1 MLWFRFSG
9 AQPRSTHAA
18 VKYFNARTGLL
29 VLRCG
34 RGEHSAV
41 WASLTLLTQ
50 LRGRAAMMRLL
61 HLAGTRNRPGA
72 LRCALRR
79 R

>member
-1 MLWFRFSG
+1 
-9 AQPRSTHAA
+9 

-34 RGEHSAV
+34 RGEHATV
-41 WASLTLLTQ
+41 WASLTLLSQ

-61 HLAGTRNRPGA
+61 HLAGATRALLCAALMRLPAALGA
-72 LRCALRR
+72 AC
-79 R
+79 